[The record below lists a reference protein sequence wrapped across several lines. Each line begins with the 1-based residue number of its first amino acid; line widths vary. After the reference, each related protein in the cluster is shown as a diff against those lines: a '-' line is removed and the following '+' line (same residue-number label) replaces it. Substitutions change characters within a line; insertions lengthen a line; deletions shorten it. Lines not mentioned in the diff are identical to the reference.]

1 VRRERADRIDAEIR
15 EKTRIQQ
22 LNDRFKDL

>member
-15 EKTRIQQ
+15 EKARIQQ